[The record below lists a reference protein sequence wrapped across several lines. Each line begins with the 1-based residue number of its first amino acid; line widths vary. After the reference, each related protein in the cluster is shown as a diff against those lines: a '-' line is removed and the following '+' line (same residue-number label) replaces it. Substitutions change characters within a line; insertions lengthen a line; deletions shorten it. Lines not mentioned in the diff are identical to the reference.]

1 MTPENI
7 AKVKGLVSNDP
18 HITTQRLEAETGVSQ
33 ARIVHILNNGL
44 SMHKVCAKWVP
55 HKLIAVHK
63 EKRVK
68 LFKQLLEVLKRLQ

>member
-1 MTPENI
+1 MTSI
-7 AKVKGLVSNDP
+7 LLDDVW
-18 HITTQRLEAETGVSQ
+18 RLSVSQ